1 MSWIIEYTE
10 AALRQLRKL
19 DRQVARRILDTME
32 ERIAH
37 ADNPRCMGK
46 ALTGQLTGSW
56 RYRIGDYR
64 LICTIEDE
72 KLRVLVIEIGHRRE
86 IYRD

>member
-1 MSWIIEYTE
+1 LSWIIEYTE

-46 ALTGQLTGSW
+46 ALT
-56 RYRIGDYR
+56 I
-64 LICTIEDE
+64 I
-72 KLRVLVIEIGHRRE
+72 V
-86 IYRD
+86 